1 MSSDI
6 VIEDVATTTCN
17 TSTSNTKEDDV
28 IIQEKDNDDHMDID
42 ERELLVVFIERLKQL
57 DAEAKVADGQQ
68 FDKCKL
74 VIKEILL
81 YIEKEY
87 GFEEMVELIKLVSM
101 DIGHPL
107 APIDKSIRK
116 KLVRL
121 GWIYDKVTNDV
132 RILNDSELVAL
143 FESK

>member
-6 VIEDVATTTCN
+6 VIEDVATTTTCN
-17 TSTSNTKEDDV
+17 TSNTKEDV
-28 IIQEKDNDDHMDID
+28 IKQEEDDHMDID

-57 DAEAKVADGQQ
+57 DAEARVANGQQ

-87 GFEEMVELIKLVSM
+87 GFEEMMELIKLVSI

-116 KLVRL
+116 KLVRQ

-132 RILNDSELVAL
+132 RILNDSEIVAL

>member
-6 VIEDVATTTCN
+6 VIEDVATTN
-17 TSTSNTKEDDV
+17 ITKEDDIKSNEE
-28 IIQEKDNDDHMDID
+28 IIKQEENDDHMDID

-57 DAEAKVADGQQ
+57 DAEARVADGQQ

-87 GFEEMVELIKLVSM
+87 GFEEMVDLIKLVSI

-116 KLVRL
+116 KLVRH

-132 RILNDSELVAL
+132 RILNDSEIVAL

>member
-1 MSSDI
+1 MSSHI
-6 VIEDVATTTCN
+6 IIEDVVDT
-17 TSTSNTKEDDV
+17 TKE
-28 IIQEKDNDDHMDID
+28 EDDHMDID

-57 DAEAKVADGQQ
+57 HAEARVSDGQQ
-68 FDKCKL
+68 FVKCKL

-87 GFEEMVELIKLVSM
+87 GFEEMVDLIKLVSI

-143 FESK
+143 FMSK

>member
-1 MSSDI
+1 MKKL
-6 VIEDVATTTCN
+6 DV
-17 TSTSNTKEDDV
+17 
-28 IIQEKDNDDHMDID
+28 
-42 ERELLVVFIERLKQL
+42 
-57 DAEAKVADGQQ
+57 DARVSDGQQ

-87 GFEEMVELIKLVSM
+87 GFEEMVELIKLVSI

-132 RILNDSELVAL
+132 RVLNDSELVAL
-143 FESK
+143 FNQSNLIKACSINLFLSSCW